1 MGLTP
6 PGDRRFDCILS
17 VFRVCGYCTLASMN
31 QPDSDLLRDYAERG
45 SELAFAE
52 LVQRLTSFV
61 TALARL
67 EAWLLRVDP
76 VTRLSVVSSE
86 DIDDT
91 ELASLIW
98 SLPAADYP
106 KAWLLWQR
114 LESRELQNRFRRAL
128 LEYWAEVDPHSAAAA
143 AWVRRLPEGPLRRQ
157 AWEGLKS
164 RLSWSNP
171 EAAGDAWLQQT
182 DLPENRKALIFA
194 TPSRSP

>member
-1 MGLTP
+1 LPSVGTP
-6 PGDRRFDCILS
+6 VGFI
-17 VFRVCGYCTLASMN
+17 
-31 QPDSDLLRDYAERG
+31 
-45 SELAFAE
+45 
-52 LVQRLTSFV
+52 
-61 TALARL
+61 TAQAWPRARL
-67 EAWLLRVDP
+67 AP
-76 VTRLSVVSSE
+76 QSSAPGSISSE

-143 AWVRRLPEGPLRRQ
+143 AWVRQLPEGPLRRQ

-171 EAAGDAWLQQT
+171 EAAADAWLQQT